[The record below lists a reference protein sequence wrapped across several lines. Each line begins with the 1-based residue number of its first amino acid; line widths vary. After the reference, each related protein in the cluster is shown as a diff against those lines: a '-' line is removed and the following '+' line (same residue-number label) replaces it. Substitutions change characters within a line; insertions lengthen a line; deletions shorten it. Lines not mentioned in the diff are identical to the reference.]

1 MLITLVLMK
10 TFLEHIQI
18 KVSTKVY
25 MSIFPQKKKVYTSI
39 AAVVEWAFETCGAL
53 MYLKHVVSN
62 ILPQVCVG
70 SILFSLC
77 STNNQCFSLLVF
89 VSIHKVFLPSFLLF
103 FFSLLQKIHSRFL
116 SQHPYP
122 LHVIVRGL
130 SFCNQFGVR
139 RGTYLC
145 YSKWFCSVYLEFT
158 D

>member
-1 MLITLVLMK
+1 M
-10 TFLEHIQI
+10 IQI

-25 MSIFPQKKKVYTSI
+25 MSIAT
-39 AAVVEWAFETCGAL
+39 VVEWACETCCAL
-53 MYLKHVVSN
+53 IYLKHVVSN
-62 ILPQVCVG
+62 ILPQVCVGVG